1 MYDYK
6 FKVDFK
12 IDETISSARV
22 HRTVLSCAGIHHL
35 DGKLVCNEVA
45 TIISEFLFYLWIG
58 WYVNLNYY
66 GEKQKNILIRN
77 IEGLERRART
87 WRPGRETTSPALG
100 WFKNSYRNRF
110 RLVWCILLVHRC
122 EMYTEILSPSFVGMT
137 FNQASV
143 LCFSKVPHIGFSSS
157 QNWIDDER
165 YLFSLNYC
173 FLPSRP
179 SRTLV
184 KSQTNYQ
191 CLHHKITHSILG
203 ENFPKQHEGSHN
215 LKFLVEKMPTRFMFL
230 STKVLIWRCNITP
243 KMW

>member
-1 MYDYK
+1 MSDYKFKVDLKKVMYDYK

-12 IDETISSARV
+12 MDKTISSARV

-45 TIISEFLFYLWIG
+45 TIISEFLFYLWI
-58 WYVNLNYY
+58 

-143 LCFSKVPHIGFSSS
+143 LCFSKVPHFSFSSS
-157 QNWIDDER
+157 SNWIDDER

-184 KSQTNYQ
+184 
-191 CLHHKITHSILG
+191 
-203 ENFPKQHEGSHN
+203 N
-215 LKFLVEKMPTRFMFL
+215 LKPIINVFI
-230 STKVLIWRCNITP
+230 TKLPIVS
-243 KMW
+243 

>member
-1 MYDYK
+1 MDK
-6 FKVDFK
+6 
-12 IDETISSARV
+12 TISSARV

-58 WYVNLNYY
+58 WYVNLTYY
-66 GEKQKNILIRN
+66 GGKQKNILIRN

-143 LCFSKVPHIGFSSS
+143 LCFSKVPHFSFFFFLKL
-157 QNWIDDER
+157 NWRWAISFQLELLLLAIETKSD
-165 YLFSLNYC
+165 
-173 FLPSRP
+173 
-179 SRTLV
+179 TG

-203 ENFPKQHEGSHN
+203 EHFPMQHEGSHN
-215 LKFLVEKMPTRFMFL
+215 LKFRPKFMFFGA
-230 STKVLIWRCNITP
+230 KVLFGGVI
-243 KMW
+243 